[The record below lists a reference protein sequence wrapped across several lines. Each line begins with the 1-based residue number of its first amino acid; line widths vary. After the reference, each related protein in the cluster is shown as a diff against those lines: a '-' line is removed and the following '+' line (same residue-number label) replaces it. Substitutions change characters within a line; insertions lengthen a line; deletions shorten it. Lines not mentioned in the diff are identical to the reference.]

1 MKKLFLFFLTTLLFT
16 GCAGFHNGLMRNYNG
31 NTTEVVLSERN
42 FRVVS
47 NLQGTSEA
55 LYIFGIGGLSQSAMI
70 ADAKAQILEQA
81 DMIGKPRAL
90 VNEIVE
96 EHNSYFIIVFK
107 RKITVTAQ
115 LIEFTGV
122 STKR

>member
-1 MKKLFLFFLTTLLFT
+1 MKKIYLFLLPALLFT
-16 GCAGFHNGLMRNYNG
+16 GCGFHNGLTHNANVN
-31 NTTEVVLSERN
+31 NTNVILSERN

-47 NLQGTSEA
+47 NVQGTSETF
-55 LYIFGIGGLSQSAMI
+55 YIFGFGGMSQSAMI
-70 ADAKAQILEQA
+70 AEAKAQILQQT
-81 DMIGKPRAL
+81 DMIGKSRAL

-96 EHNSYFIIVFK
+96 EHRSILFIVGK
-107 RKITVTAQ
+107 KKITVTAQ